1 MADSFSSL
9 TESVL
14 CYILSFLPTKDA
26 VATSVLSKRW
36 KPLWRSVPAFDFDCD
51 CNLKAFS
58 SADLPLLKILHLPH
72 NINFFGELLS
82 GCPNLE
88 DMELKYLGSTSNA
101 IEAKFKKL
109 PKLVRA
115 VMNKDQIPLEVVH
128 NVQFLR
134 INWRVKINEDL
145 IPEFHNLTRIEFS
158 YSEHNRNWMEVLKV
172 LKHCPNLQHL
182 VIDQGGN
189 SHCVPKCISSHLRT
203 CCVYKYGGYETVFEF
218 ERYIVQNARLLQ
230 DMTICSY
237 RGRSRRKKL
246 EMIKKIS
253 LCTKLSS
260 TCKLSFN

>member
-1 MADSFSSL
+1 MISFEFGVMADSFSSL

-51 CNLKAFS
+51 C
-58 SADLPLLKILHLPH
+58 
-72 NINFFGELLS
+72 
-82 GCPNLE
+82 
-88 DMELKYLGSTSNA
+88 STSNA

-182 VIDQGGN
+182 VIDQGDSFCMFTNFTSYVLLTTFTMIGEGGN

-203 CCVYKYGGYETVFEF
+203 CCVYKYGGYETEFEF

>member
-1 MADSFSSL
+1 FSSL

-14 CYILSFLPTKDA
+14 CYILSFLSTKDA

-51 CNLKAFS
+51 C
-58 SADLPLLKILHLPH
+58 
-72 NINFFGELLS
+72 
-82 GCPNLE
+82 
-88 DMELKYLGSTSNA
+88 STSNA

-182 VIDQGGN
+182 VIDQGR
-189 SHCVPKCISSHLRT
+189 VAIL
-203 CCVYKYGGYETVFEF
+203 TVFLNASHRILEHVVF
-218 ERYIVQNARLLQ
+218 ISMVATKQNLNLKDISCRMQ
-230 DMTICSY
+230 DYYKT
-237 RGRSRRKKL
+237 
-246 EMIKKIS
+246 
-253 LCTKLSS
+253 
-260 TCKLSFN
+260 

>member
-1 MADSFSSL
+1 MADRFSSL

-14 CYILSFLPTKDA
+14 CYILSFLSTKDA

-51 CNLKAFS
+51 CKYDFTLPAAAFLKIPPTNVFQLDSLSLKAFS

-72 NINFFGELLS
+72 VFFSQNINFFGELLS

-134 INWRVKINEDL
+134 INW
-145 IPEFHNLTRIEFS
+145 
-158 YSEHNRNWMEVLKV
+158 VL
-172 LKHCPNLQHL
+172 N
-182 VIDQGGN
+182 N
-189 SHCVPKCISSHLRT
+189 
-203 CCVYKYGGYETVFEF
+203 
-218 ERYIVQNARLLQ
+218 
-230 DMTICSY
+230 
-237 RGRSRRKKL
+237 
-246 EMIKKIS
+246 
-253 LCTKLSS
+253 
-260 TCKLSFN
+260 

>member
-36 KPLWRSVPAFDFDCD
+36 KPLWRS
-51 CNLKAFS
+51 
-58 SADLPLLKILHLPH
+58 

-182 VIDQGGN
+182 VIDQQDADRCNFFSWVDEDIDVGATEIGRIE
-189 SHCVPKCISSHLRT
+189 PIPDFGLKLRL
-203 CCVYKYGGYETVFEF
+203 E
-218 ERYIVQNARLLQ
+218 ILQ
-230 DMTICSY
+230 RENKKEQEKLT
-237 RGRSRRKKL
+237 RSNNKDA
-246 EMIKKIS
+246 
-253 LCTKLSS
+253 
-260 TCKLSFN
+260 